1 MKIIKKIITNP
12 FYSLEKLYKRFY
24 IALFAVIPALF
35 YSILGY
41 KTLFGFYGIGDICYE
56 LSYIDMYKKRID
68 KKLRVIAAKKRMN
81 YFVFYP
87 SIDTIS
93 RISEKLERLLLFDDI
108 RFLKKYA
115 FIKDVSHSRVKG
127 NEPTLQKMSL
137 FYDVPSN
144 VITFPTIQSCDE
156 IFPVYNSVLVN
167 YRSNYYNS
175 KKISVFIDKIV
186 SCLLEKNITVY
197 VNTNDISDVERFK
210 GSVNQ
215 IFLPLSNM
223 LYSAHLFLAI
233 VSIRTGLLDFI
244 VNSKS
249 NIYSLYSN
257 DSKGKLLLSKFSL
270 LDWRGNSNI
279 TEVIVDNASPQLIV
293 NEILS

>member
-1 MKIIKKIITNP
+1 
-12 FYSLEKLYKRFY
+12 
-24 IALFAVIPALF
+24 
-35 YSILGY
+35 
-41 KTLFGFYGIGDICYE
+41 
-56 LSYIDMYKKRID
+56 
-68 KKLRVIAAKKRMN
+68 
-81 YFVFYP
+81 
-87 SIDTIS
+87 
-93 RISEKLERLLLFDDI
+93 
-108 RFLKKYA
+108 
-115 FIKDVSHSRVKG
+115 
-127 NEPTLQKMSL
+127 
-137 FYDVPSN
+137 
-144 VITFPTIQSCDE
+144 
-156 IFPVYNSVLVN
+156 
-167 YRSNYYNS
+167 
-175 KKISVFIDKIV
+175 V
-186 SCLLEKNITVY
+186 SCLLENNITVY

-270 LDWRGNSNI
+270 LDWRGNSKV